1 MECNLGSEIG
11 QKMRSAVKAKLLE
24 LGTGGSAGFIDDELP
39 DYVMVMVANKRTKQQ
54 MNAELNLF
62 LGDQTDLF
70 VTWLHEVLQKLQEVT
85 LPTSSASS
93 KKRKSRGQEKDKKGS
108 KKDKRPH
115 RKSGDE
121 LSEPQPSSSDAM
133 PIVSSITDVFAE
145 ELLEKAKK
153 TMDIDL
159 SAKDEIL
166 HKKKNRK
173 SIEDED
179 ASANRALDVPAVSEI
194 ISTTIGVNR
203 QKDLAELAEIQKKIH
218 AAKKHL
224 RQIGEIGD
232 ESDEYDEDLLN
243 LSAREE
249 SVDQE
254 PEEDP
259 PKLEAPPR
267 KAKSPIIFNR
277 REKTPEKRPEAEP
290 EIDSRQ
296 EEAEEKSPKKDSS
309 ADKAKE
315 DRSERRSV
323 HDRLGSKA
331 QTPADRSQRN
341 QKELYVPTHRRRS
354 EPEATKERSQRERTR
369 ERRSS
374 RDTSRD
380 TNRNQRQRR
389 SPSPEAPSTKQRIVS
404 QVIVAVNKPPEPS
417 DDEDMAEKP
426 VNSVI
431 KVKPRPNVS
440 PRRQA
445 CKNLLLRAVADAQR
459 STILAKT
466 STQKEDEDVGKI
478 ISSLG
483 KRKSEDKND
492 QIRKRN
498 RERKRRK
505 RSAQG
510 NELFRRTTRELVV
523 NVTQRDGKRERRSN
537 ERRAEIK
544 VVEEEYT
551 PSLMTEGVETYV
563 PQLLTNVDELD
574 LHISSHDEPS
584 PNSGALKTQF
594 VVTLNGDKA
603 LGGKNV
609 KGGASRKR
617 PSNSRK
623 RSTSPVSTPQ
633 VSSSNIEPTSTTVD
647 KRRRSNRDRSF
658 SPSPRQSSGSPSLP
672 TTRSINRNEVRRQ
685 PQEIKKIII
694 KNDTDEDDEM
704 HGSPKK
710 RSPNKRQPAAAN
722 GHKDNKDKGK
732 IEEGST
738 TPPLPAKP
746 KARAEKKASSKEKS
760 VRSNSAETSSAAK
773 SVSASTSVSTTTK
786 AKHTPIRF
794 TLKSEDEPSASKK
807 RRSGSPD
814 RDVAAPERRR
824 VSIRNPEDRK
834 YDNLP
839 ALSAVSV
846 DSTVLKVNKPK
857 ERCKYHPNCTK
868 QFCEYYH
875 PTAPCKSFPNCK
887 FADKCMY
894 SHPKC
899 KFDMACMSIDCNYA
913 HGGQRDLSHVQLAAP
928 PLSSH
933 VIPVQNYKS
942 ISAPVT
948 STTATTMCKYYPNC
962 SKLGCTFYH
971 PKPCRFGKNCVN
983 KLECIFYHPEMQS
996 KFKWVASLG

>member
-24 LGTGGSAGFIDDELP
+24 LGTGGSSGFIDDELP

-85 LPTSSASS
+85 LPAATASS

-108 KKDKRPH
+108 KKDKRTH

-121 LSEPQPSSSDAM
+121 LSEPPQSGSTDAM
-133 PIVSSITDVFAE
+133 PVISSITDVFAE

-153 TMDIDL
+153 TMDLDL

-166 HKKKNRK
+166 HKKKKRK
-173 SIEDED
+173 SIEDVEPT
-179 ASANRALDVPAVSEI
+179 AEI
-194 ISTTIGVNR
+194 TEISSTTTTTTTSGVNR
-203 QKDLAELAEIQKKIH
+203 EKDLAELAEIQKKIH

-224 RQIGEIGD
+224 RQIGEIED
-232 ESDEYDEDLLN
+232 ESDEDDEDLLN
-243 LSAREE
+243 LSAQDE

-254 PEEDP
+254 PEEEP
-259 PKLEAPPR
+259 PQTEAPPR
-267 KAKSPIIFNR
+267 RAKSPIVFNR
-277 REKTPEKRPEAEP
+277 REKTPERRAEAEP

-296 EEAEEKSPKKDSS
+296 EAAAAAAEDPTSEKSR
-309 ADKAKE
+309 E
-315 DRSERRSV
+315 DRSERKSV

-331 QTPADRSQRN
+331 QQPAERSQRN
-341 QKELYVPTHRRRS
+341 QKELYVPAHRRRS
-354 EPEATKERSQRERTR
+354 EPEATKERGQRERSR

-380 TNRNQRQRR
+380 TNRNHRQRR
-389 SPSPEAPSTKQRIVS
+389 SPSPEAPSTKQRIGS
-404 QVIVAVNKPPEPS
+404 RVIVAVNKPPEPS
-417 DDEDMAEKP
+417 DDEDMADKP

-431 KVKPRPNVS
+431 KIKPRPQVS

-466 STQKEDEDVGKI
+466 SSKKESEEVVGKI
-478 ISSLG
+478 SSSLG
-483 KRKSEDKND
+483 KRKSMDKNE
-492 QIRKRN
+492 
-498 RERKRRK
+498 RERDRGK
-505 RSAQG
+505 RSAAG

-523 NVTQRDGKRERRSN
+523 NVTQRDGKRTRRSN
-537 ERRAEIK
+537 ESRAEIK

-551 PSLMTEGVETYV
+551 PSLLTEQIETYV

-584 PNSGALKTQF
+584 PSSGALKTQF
-594 VVTLNGDKA
+594 VVTLNGDK
-603 LGGKNV
+603 GGNG
-609 KGGASRKR
+609 KGGSSYRKR
-617 PSNSRK
+617 PSNSRR
-623 RSTSPVSTPQ
+623 RSSSPVSTPQ
-633 VSSSNIEPTSTTVD
+633 VSSSSAEPTSTTAD

-658 SPSPRQSSGSPSLP
+658 SPSPTQSSGSPSLP
-672 TTRSINRNEVRRQ
+672 TTRSLNRSEVLRQ

-710 RSPNKRQPAAAN
+710 RSPNKRQQGATTSAN
-722 GHKDNKDKGK
+722 GHKDNKDKAPP
-732 IEEGST
+732 IEERST

-746 KARAEKKASSKEKS
+746 KQRPEKRASSKEKPIRSES
-760 VRSNSAETSSAAK
+760 VEAPAGATAA
-773 SVSASTSVSTTTK
+773 VVSTTATK

-794 TLKSEDEPSASKK
+794 TLKNEDEPSPTKK
-807 RRSGSPD
+807 RRSGSHE
-814 RDVAAPERRR
+814 RDAVGLEKRR
-824 VSIRNPEDRK
+824 VPIRNAEDRK